1 MVTYHPYIPPRPKGY
16 PLGRRSQSRKSN
28 AYRSGYTAALALGS
42 GAFATKVAYNTMFPK
57 KAKTTTKKNAKQIKV
72 IKKKMNHDMAR
83 HTHRRRDIA
92 ELGPGAVNTK
102 TFDTMEAN
110 TQTRLELAMA
120 AFRYYD
126 PATPGTLVTAAAG
139 TGTYQREIYC
149 ESFYSKI
156 TVRNNYQVPCNVA
169 VYCCKAKGDTDV
181 STHTSVSNGLTD
193 QGNPGIN
200 SPMVFPTDSM
210 QFKQLYTIES
220 SKKQFLQPGQQCSLS
235 CVTKPFYYDPSL
247 NDSEGDDHQSRWED
261 RQWLITV
268 DGPIAH
274 DSGGGVQEVGT
285 LQCGVDCLTDNVW
298 KFSYDAGV
306 QLDDISVDQNSST
319 FTTGGVLSNKAV
331 SDNQGFSVA

>member
-1 MVTYHPYIPPRPKGY
+1 MVHNTGY
-16 PLGRRSQSRKSN
+16 RRGRYQTRRTRAAMATNTVAQ
-28 AYRSGYTAALALGS
+28 TAVALAL
-42 GAFATKVAYNTMFPK
+42 KVAKDNLRLKGSKTQSAPSKANTK
-57 KAKTTTKKNAKQIKV
+57 EIRK

-102 TFDTMEAN
+102 TFDVMEAN

-169 VYCCKAKGDTDV
+169 VYCCRAKGDTDI
-181 STHTSVSNGLTD
+181 STHTSITNGLTD
-193 QGNPGIN
+193 QGNPGGN
-200 SPMVFPTDSM
+200 SPMVFPTDSI
-210 QFKQLYTIES
+210 QFNYLYSIDK
-220 SKKQFLQPGQQCSLS
+220 SKKAFLQPGQQITVS

-268 DGPIAH
+268 DGPIGH
-274 DSGGGVQEVGT
+274 DSAGGIQEVGT

-298 KFSYDAGV
+298 KFTYDAGV

-319 FTTGGVLSNKAV
+319 FAVGGVLSNKAV